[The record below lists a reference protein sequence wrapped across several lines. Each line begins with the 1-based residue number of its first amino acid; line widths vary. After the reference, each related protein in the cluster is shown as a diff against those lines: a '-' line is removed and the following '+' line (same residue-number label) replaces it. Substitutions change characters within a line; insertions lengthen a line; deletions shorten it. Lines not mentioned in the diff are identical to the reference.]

1 MAVAM
6 AGFTMNDA
14 ITKTVTK
21 QMNFGQV
28 MLVRG
33 MFAIVLIAA
42 LVRHRKAFRPLR
54 VEPSHCQMEA
64 A

>member
-14 ITKTVTK
+14 ITKAVSSE
-21 QMNFGQV
+21 MNFGEM

-33 MFAIVLIAA
+33 RGRDCADRSACRASAA
-42 LVRHRKAFRPLR
+42 RCVRCAR
-54 VEPSHCQMEA
+54 
-64 A
+64 